1 MKLIARILC
10 LFFALYSLEVK
21 ADNLTLWYNSP
32 ASAWEEALPVGNG
45 RLGAMVFGYT
55 DCERIQFNENTL
67 YSGGPEKSF
76 DISVQSKLNEVRR
89 LLESGKNNEADS
101 IIQNQWIGRLN
112 EAYQPCGDLY
122 IDFKDKGNITDYVHS
137 LDMAKAVVKTDYRIN
152 NVHVKREVFASYP
165 AQAIIIKL
173 SAEKPILDF
182 DAYISSEHPYKLVS
196 TDNNIYIKGQ
206 APAHA
211 QRRDIAHMRTF
222 KTERLHPEYFDSEKN
237 VIREEHIIYGDG
249 LDDRGTL
256 FEACLDVLSHNGNVF
271 IENDTL
277 KVDACSE
284 IVFMIYA
291 ATSYNGFDN
300 SPVMAGKNPHKLVQS
315 VMKKN
320 EGKNYDELYKE
331 HISDYI
337 ALFNRVSLELPAS
350 DKQKSLPTDERLK
363 RFHETE
369 DQMLLAQLFQF
380 GRYLMI
386 SGSRP
391 GGQPLNLQGLWN
403 DKRLPPW
410 NSGYTLNINLEMNY
424 WPAEVTNLSECHMP
438 LFKFIEEISEKGKR
452 IARNM
457 YGLDGWAI
465 HHNISIWR
473 EGYPSDGY
481 VYWFFWNTSGAWL
494 CSHIWEH
501 YLYTEDKEFL
511 NKYYDILKGA
521 SVFYSE
527 WLVKDKD
534 GRWVTPVST
543 SPENAYIMSNGLE
556 ASVCPGST
564 MDQALIRNLFD
575 ITIKASKILGIDEQ
589 FRFLL
594 RDKVSNMAGYKIGSK
609 GQLLEWDKEYTE
621 KEPNHRH
628 VSHLFGLYPGC
639 EITSDKEDIF
649 NAARKS
655 LYDRGNKTTGWSMAW
670 KVSLWARLY
679 DASKSYEAL
688 TNLVN
693 YVDVNKK
700 AENSGGLYR
709 NMLNALPF
717 QIDGNFGVTAGIA
730 EMLLQSHNNN
740 IHLLPALPKSWKNGE
755 VKGLKARG
763 GYTVDIKWKDGN
775 LEFAKIKSENNKNI
789 SICYNGRIQS
799 QKFKKN
805 EVKIIIF

>member
-1 MKLIARILC
+1 
-10 LFFALYSLEVK
+10 
-21 ADNLTLWYNSP
+21 
-32 ASAWEEALPVGNG
+32 
-45 RLGAMVFGYT
+45 
-55 DCERIQFNENTL
+55 
-67 YSGGPEKSF
+67 
-76 DISVQSKLNEVRR
+76 
-89 LLESGKNNEADS
+89 
-101 IIQNQWIGRLN
+101 
-112 EAYQPCGDLY
+112 
-122 IDFKDKGNITDYVHS
+122 
-137 LDMAKAVVKTDYRIN
+137 
-152 NVHVKREVFASYP
+152 
-165 AQAIIIKL
+165 
-173 SAEKPILDF
+173 
-182 DAYISSEHPYKLVS
+182 
-196 TDNNIYIKGQ
+196 
-206 APAHA
+206 
-211 QRRDIAHMRTF
+211 
-222 KTERLHPEYFDSEKN
+222 
-237 VIREEHIIYGDG
+237 
-249 LDDRGTL
+249 
-256 FEACLDVLSHNGNVF
+256 
-271 IENDTL
+271 
-277 KVDACSE
+277 
-284 IVFMIYA
+284 
-291 ATSYNGFDN
+291 
-300 SPVMAGKNPHKLVQS
+300 
-315 VMKKN
+315 
-320 EGKNYDELYKE
+320 
-331 HISDYI
+331 
-337 ALFNRVSLELPAS
+337 
-350 DKQKSLPTDERLK
+350 
-363 RFHETE
+363 
-369 DQMLLAQLFQF
+369 
-380 GRYLMI
+380 
-386 SGSRP
+386 
-391 GGQPLNLQGLWN
+391 
-403 DKRLPPW
+403 
-410 NSGYTLNINLEMNY
+410 
-424 WPAEVTNLSECHMP
+424 
-438 LFKFIEEISEKGKR
+438 
-452 IARNM
+452 
-457 YGLDGWAI
+457 
-465 HHNISIWR
+465 
-473 EGYPSDGY
+473 
-481 VYWFFWNTSGAWL
+481 
-494 CSHIWEH
+494 
-501 YLYTEDKEFL
+501 
-511 NKYYDILKGA
+511 
-521 SVFYSE
+521 
-527 WLVKDKD
+527 
-534 GRWVTPVST
+534 
-543 SPENAYIMSNGLE
+543 MSNELE